1 MPHECFDGEQV
12 STVFIQMSAESMT
25 ERMAGEP
32 LLPAKAPFMG
42 MDMSGEKESINRTV
56 FHVPLWKKEAPR
68 FLEWVI

>member
-1 MPHECFDGEQV
+1 MPHECFDDEQV
-12 STVFIQMSAESMT
+12 STVFIQMSVESMT

-56 FHVPLWKKEAPR
+56 FPR
-68 FLEWVI
+68 SALEKGSPRGFWNG